1 MIIRYSFKLKSFRI
15 SCSRLPNL
23 DESLKFKRSLILDTG
38 AYCSL
43 ISITSLLELGLVSNN
58 NLDLLREG
66 FQNGNIYVRKMKSA
80 SSHIIDC
87 VPCVLRNIYLDDTL
101 IKEFYFYL
109 PLDTSL
115 SSTLLGLDFIRFC
128 NFIKDSETK
137 ITITSFDYS
146 RYKENFLRSVGNNS
160 VIDLNLLES
169 VSERDLAA
177 YFRSHY
183 KGD

>member
-23 DESLKFKRSLILDTG
+23 DRSLKFKRSLILDTG

-43 ISITSLLELGLVSNN
+43 ISITSLLELGLVSND

-66 FQNGNIYVRKMKSA
+66 FQNGNICVRKMKSA
-80 SSHIIDC
+80 SNHIIDC
-87 VPCVLRNIYLDDTL
+87 VPCVLRDIYLDDTL

-128 NFIKDSETK
+128 NFTKESETK
-137 ITITSFDYS
+137 ITITSFDYV
-146 RYKENFLRSVGNNS
+146 RYKENFLRSSNNS
-160 VIDLNLLES
+160 SIIDLNLLES
-169 VSERDLAA
+169 ISERDLAA

-183 KGD
+183 KED